1 MKLHQEGHIKL
12 DELLTRTYALSEIN
26 EAYEALQRG
35 DVARSLII
43 WHE

>member
-1 MKLHQEGHIKL
+1 LKL
-12 DELLTRTYALSEIN
+12 DELVTRRYPLSGIN

-43 WHE
+43 FE

>member
-1 MKLHQEGHIKL
+1 MHRAGQLKL
-12 DELLTRTYALSEIN
+12 DELVTRRYPLSGIN

-43 WHE
+43 FE